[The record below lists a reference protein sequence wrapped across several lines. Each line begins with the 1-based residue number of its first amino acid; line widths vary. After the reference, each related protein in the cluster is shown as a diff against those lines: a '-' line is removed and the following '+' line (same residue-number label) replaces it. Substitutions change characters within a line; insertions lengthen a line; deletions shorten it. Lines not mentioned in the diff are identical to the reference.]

1 MANYNQNNDK
11 YTEDIRKVEPTDPAH
26 ADLINELAQAII
38 NNIAFNKRCINEHIN
53 SDNPHEIDA
62 DTVGLGKAN
71 NTADLE
77 KPVSKAQQDAID
89 KAYYNSNLYTDQ
101 KIADLV
107 NGAPTT
113 LDTIGEL
120 AEAFENNKTV
130 VEALNQAI
138 GLKANEKEFNS
149 HTENKNNP
157 HGVTAAQVGAL
168 TPTGDTKSNKVT
180 FTSNDVAD
188 ANAASW
194 TSVTALNSGITHA
207 TFFQR
212 VSQMFKNVRYL
223 YKMLGTTDISK
234 IGNGTVRGAISQLN
248 SDLGNLSNTILAK
261 IPIPSFSNY
270 QEKVGGKA
278 TRNNL
283 TYTIEKDG
291 WYEAHCQA
299 ETTENGDMRISV
311 NGINVT
317 QTYSTHQWTKINTGI
332 MYLKKGAIIN
342 YYSNNNLS
350 IACFLGNFN

>member
-11 YTEDIRKVEPTDPAH
+11 YIEDIRKVEPTDPAH

-168 TPTGDTKSNKVT
+168 TPTGDTRSNKVT

-248 SDLGNLSNTILAK
+248 SDLGGHSIKIDVPANAKFTDTNTWRGIQDNLNSTSKTESLSANQGRILNDK
-261 IPIPSFSNY
+261 LNNY
-270 QEKVGGKA
+270 EPK
-278 TRNNL
+278 
-283 TYTIEKDG
+283 
-291 WYEAHCQA
+291 
-299 ETTENGDMRISV
+299 
-311 NGINVT
+311 
-317 QTYSTHQWTKINTGI
+317 
-332 MYLKKGAIIN
+332 
-342 YYSNNNLS
+342 
-350 IACFLGNFN
+350 GNFVKMTNSEHGISLEWNDKGLCAYVDGTFVGCLQRS

>member
-248 SDLGNLSNTILAK
+248 SDLATKLLT
-261 IPIPSFSNY
+261 PSFKY
-270 QEKVGGKA
+270 DYALLGGIQ
-278 TRNNL
+278 TRAG
-283 TYTIEKDG
+283 TPVSTTIDKDG
-291 WYEAHCQA
+291 WYYADCQS
-299 ETTENGDMRISV
+299 ETDDIGDMRIYI
-311 NGINVT
+311 NGNIVIA
-317 QTYSTHQWTKINTGI
+317 QTYTRAQWTKITSGM
-332 MYLKKGAIIN
+332 MYLKKGTTVT
-342 YYSNNNLS
+342 YTCSNNV
-350 IACFLGNFN
+350 IVACFLSKIN